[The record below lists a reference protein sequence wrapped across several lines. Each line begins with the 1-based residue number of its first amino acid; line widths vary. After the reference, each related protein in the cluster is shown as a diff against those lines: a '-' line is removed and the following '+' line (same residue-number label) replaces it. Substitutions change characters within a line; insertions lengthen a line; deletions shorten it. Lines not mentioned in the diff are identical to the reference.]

1 MSKDKYVKQNRPR
14 LRIAAIMC
22 IVLGLVIGF
31 EIKRIHIGLLIGI
44 GLGLLTG
51 SMWSKSTHD

>member
-1 MSKDKYVKQNRPR
+1 MSKDKNVKQNRPR
-14 LRIAAIMC
+14 LRIAAILC
-22 IVLGLVIGF
+22 IVLGIVIGL
-31 EIKRIHIGLLIGI
+31 EIKRVHIGLLIGV